1 MFSIGQVSN
10 RTGIKVPTIRY
21 YEQLGLVAA
30 TERSDGN
37 QRRYEELAVTRLNF
51 IRHSRELGFSLDD
64 IRELLRMSRHED
76 EPCNDIHSIADRHL
90 DGVRTKIA
98 SLKRLE
104 KELHRI
110 SRCDADAISDCAV
123 RGNPGRSQP
132 LQNGPL
138 NYD

>member
-64 IRELLRMSRHED
+64 IRELLRMSRHRD
-76 EPCNDIHSIADRHL
+76 EPCSDIHSIADRHL
-90 DGVRTKIA
+90 EGVRIKIA

-104 KELHRI
+104 KELRRI

-123 RGNPGRSQP
+123 LETLADHSHCKA
-132 LQNGPL
+132 
-138 NYD
+138 DH

>member
-1 MFSIGQVSN
+1 MLSIGQVSQ

-64 IRELLRMSRHED
+64 IRELLRISKQDD
-76 EPCNDIHSIADRHL
+76 EPCSDIHAIADRHL
-90 DGVRTKIA
+90 AGVRSKITN
-98 SLKRLE
+98 LKRLE

-110 SRCDADAISDCAV
+110 SRCDANATSDCAV
-123 RGNPGRSQP
+123 LETLADHSHCKT
-132 LQNGPL
+132 
-138 NYD
+138 DH